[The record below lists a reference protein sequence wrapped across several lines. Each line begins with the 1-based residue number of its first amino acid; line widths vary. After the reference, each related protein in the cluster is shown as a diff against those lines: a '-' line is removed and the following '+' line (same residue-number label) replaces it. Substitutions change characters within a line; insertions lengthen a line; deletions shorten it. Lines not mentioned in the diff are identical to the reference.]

1 MYGVNFTNGNTSLHR
16 LVAFMNL
23 ANAKRDNIMTQE
35 KAKTLLPLIQAFAE
49 GIPMQ
54 RLIMGEWCDIT
65 SGAIDWENS
74 TIRIKPRMAYRP
86 FVTIE
91 ECWQEMLRHQP
102 IGWLKDK
109 DTKNYDLILSVEKEG
124 IRMAAIEDVY
134 DFAAVMK
141 FHTFP
146 DGTPFGVLY
155 AEEENLQTDKNANEN
170 GTANR

>member
-1 MYGVNFTNGNTSLHR
+1 
-16 LVAFMNL
+16 MNQE
-23 ANAKRDNIMTQE
+23 NAKRDNVMTRE
-35 KAKTLLPLIQAFAE
+35 KAKAVLPLIQAFAE

-65 SGAIDWENS
+65 SGTIDWENS
-74 TIRIKPRMAYRP
+74 TIRVKPRMAYRP
-86 FVTIE
+86 FASIE

-102 IGWLKDK
+102 VGWVKDK
-109 DTKNYDLILSVEKEG
+109 DTKDYDLILSVERDG
-124 IRMAAIEDVY
+124 VRMAAIEDIY

-146 DGTPFGVLY
+146 DGVPFGVLY
-155 AEEENLQTDKNANEN
+155 AEEVNLQIGANENANEN